1 MSRQY
6 QDYIDQLTSQ
16 TQHLQAQLN
25 TMIAEREQQV
35 ATQQQLEGVIEDMKS
50 QAQQQGTSF
59 LQRQ

>member
-50 QAQQQGTSF
+50 QAQQQGTGF

>member
-35 ATQQQLEGVIEDMKS
+35 ATQQQLEGVIEGMKS
-50 QAQQQGTSF
+50 QAQQQGTRL
-59 LQRQ
+59 LQPR

>member
-50 QAQQQGTSF
+50 QAQQQGTRL
-59 LQRQ
+59 LQPR